1 MKLENN
7 LTHQINAVNAVCGV
21 FAGVE
26 FIPAVDKNTCPK
38 INLADSAISNN
49 IREVQSGQYYVDGYT
64 LPEYYWKNTS
74 HSEYLNIDVKME
86 TGTGKTY
93 VYTRTIFE
101 LHKLYGINK
110 FIILVPSVPIKEGV
124 KSFLQSAYM
133 KSDLQSLYDGTEL
146 RLHVLDAQK
155 QQSKK
160 RKMFPHSI
168 VDFANGTDI
177 GGHRIDV
184 LLMNSGMLTSG
195 KTMGIDY
202 DQTLLGNF
210 TQPYETLKEI
220 SPFVIIDEPHKFKR
234 GDRTFKCLIEKIQP
248 QCIIRYGATFPEL
261 SRGVVDYENVVYN
274 LGSCDAFNN
283 NLIKG
288 VEVEYVADEDKI
300 KEETKIKVLAISNVR
315 GEPKYVRLQNE
326 QTKTAY
332 DLQEGQSL
340 SQLDDSL
347 SGITVDTIS
356 KSTVI
361 LSNGMEL
368 YTSDSI
374 YPKVF
379 AETYQKMMLSLALD
393 RHFEK
398 ERDNFYRLSKI
409 KTLSLFFIDSIKSFR
424 DEDGGHLRTMFEEML
439 SEKLKQE
446 ISKVKNTVRGRE
458 YKEYLQYSFDHLSET
473 IAAYFSEDNATSD
486 EDIKQEVDKVLRAKD
501 KIIRFNDDDG
511 KIEPTRFIF
520 SKWTLKEGWDNPN
533 VFVIA
538 KLRSSGSE
546 ISKLQEVGRG
556 LRLPVDEY
564 GNRVN
569 DEQFYLRYIIDYSE
583 KDFADRLK
591 KEINGDAKKELVI
604 DKAFLE
610 KYAKAKHI
618 DINQFLIDLYV
629 KQYVSPSDHSI
640 IEDNR
645 EAFMMEYPDIFKA
658 LANGKVVEI
667 KKNKN
672 IQQVG
677 MRVENFRKLEKL
689 WELINQKYYLHFSEV
704 DDETLKAVILNIIKS
719 NIDGR
724 STLTTKI
731 SRSVANTVDGSVDF
745 EDVVGS
751 SFSVKKELPYSKFL
765 KEIQNR
771 TNIPIKISHAAFAE
785 FFKAQTVPEKYFSK
799 QTLQQ
804 FVAKYREW
812 YITTFAKRYS
822 YEKINVAVNDPLR
835 EVDGTPKKAVLRT
848 DIGVLPQG
856 DIEIGKNVLDNYLYD
871 ACCYDSALERE
882 NIVQQV
888 LSDIAEV
895 EVFGKIPKRTV
906 RIPTYADGTYSPD
919 FMYVV
924 KRKDGK
930 QQLNLVVETKDK
942 TELDPEETRK
952 VNCAQKL
959 FEEMQKQVPDVRY
972 TKQLHGEQMVNIIES
987 IIKANND

>member
-1 MKLENN
+1 MRLENN
-7 LTHQINAVNAVCGV
+7 LAHQINAVNAVCGV

-26 FIPAVDKNTCPK
+26 FIPATDKNTCAK
-38 INLADSAISNN
+38 IDLTDSIIHNN
-49 IREVQSGQYYVDGYT
+49 IKKVQSGQYFVDGYN
-64 LPEYYWKNTS
+64 LPDYYRKNTS
-74 HSEYLNIDVKME
+74 HSEYLNIDVRME

-146 RLHVLDAQK
+146 RLHVLYAQK
-155 QQSKK
+155 QQKNK
-160 RKMFPHSI
+160 RKMFPSAI

-184 LLMNSGMLTSG
+184 LLMNSGMLTSN
-195 KTMGIDY
+195 KTMGIEY

-210 TQPYETLKEI
+210 TIPYEALKEI

-234 GDRTFKCLIEKIQP
+234 GDIAFKCLLEKIQP

-274 LGSCDAFNN
+274 LGACDAFNN

-288 VEVEYVADEDKI
+288 VEIEYVADEDKI
-300 KEETKIKVLAISNVR
+300 KEEKKIKVLAILK
-315 GEPKYVRLQNE
+315 GKGAPKYVRLQNE
-326 QTKTAY
+326 NTKTVY
-332 DLQEGQSL
+332 DLQIGQSL
-340 SQLDDSL
+340 AQIDDGL
-347 SGITVDTIS
+347 SGITVDEIS
-356 KSTVI
+356 KKSTVI

-379 AETYQKMMLSLALD
+379 AETYQQMMLSLALD

-398 ERDNFYRLSKI
+398 ERENFYRLSKI

-439 SEKLKQE
+439 SAKLKDE
-446 ISKVKNTVRGRE
+446 ISKVKDTVRGKE
-458 YKEYLQYSFDHLSET
+458 YKEYLQYSLNHLSET

-486 EDIKQEVDKVLRAKD
+486 EDIKKEVDKVLRAKD
-501 KIIRFNDDDG
+501 KIIRFKDDDG

-583 KDFADRLK
+583 KDFAERLK
-591 KEINGDAKKELVI
+591 KEINGDVKKELVI

-610 KYAKAKHI
+610 KYAKTKHI

-629 KQYVSPSDHSI
+629 KHYINPSDHSI

-645 EAFMMEYPDIFKA
+645 EAFMSEYPDIFKA

-672 IQQVG
+672 VRQVG
-677 MRVENFRKLEKL
+677 MRIENFHKLEKL
-689 WELINQKYYLHFSEV
+689 WELINQKYYLHFGEV
-704 DDETLKAVILNIIKS
+704 DDETLKTVVLDIIKS

-731 SRSVANTVDGSVDF
+731 SRSVANVVDGSVDF
-745 EDVVGS
+745 EDIVGS
-751 SFSVKKELPYSKFL
+751 SFTVKKELTYSTFL
-765 KEIQNR
+765 KEIQYK
-771 TNIPIKISHAAFAE
+771 TNIPIKIAHAAFAE
-785 FFKAQTVPEKYFSK
+785 YFKDRSVPEKYFSK

-812 YITTFAKRYS
+812 YIATFAQRYS
-822 YEKINVAVNDPLR
+822 YEKIDVAVNDPLR
-835 EVDGTPKKAVLRT
+835 EIDGTPKKAVLRT

-856 DIEIGKNVLDNYLYD
+856 DIESGKNVLDNYLYD

-882 NIVQQV
+882 NIVQEV

-942 TELDPEETRK
+942 KELDPEEMRK
-952 VNCAQKL
+952 ITCAQKL

-972 TKQLHGEQMVNIIES
+972 TKQLHSEQMVNIIES
-987 IIKANND
+987 IIKSME

>member
-7 LTHQINAVNAVCGV
+7 LAHQINAVNAVCGV

-26 FIPAVDKNTCPK
+26 FIPAMDKNTCPK
-38 INLADSAISNN
+38 IDLTDPAILNN
-49 IREVQSGQYYVDGYT
+49 IRKVQSGQYYVDGYT
-64 LPEYYWKNTS
+64 LPEYYRNNTS

-101 LHKLYGINK
+101 LHKLFGINK

-146 RLHVLDAQK
+146 KLHVLDAQK

-160 RKMFPHSI
+160 RKMLPPSI

-195 KTMGIDY
+195 KTMGIEY

-234 GDRTFKCLIEKIQP
+234 EDKTFKCLVEKIQP

-261 SRGVVDYENVVYN
+261 SRGVKDYENVVYN

-300 KEETKIKVLAISNVR
+300 KEEIKIKVLAISNSK
-315 GEPKYVRLQNE
+315 GSPKYVRFQNE

-340 SQLDDSL
+340 SQIDDGL
-347 SGITVDTIS
+347 SGIMVDDISRNTVT
-356 KSTVI
+356 

-368 YTSDSI
+368 YVGDSI

-398 ERDNFYRLSKI
+398 ERENFYRLSKI
-409 KTLSLFFIDSIKSFR
+409 KTLSLFFIDSIRSFR
-424 DEDGGHLRTMFEEML
+424 DEDGGHLRITFEELL
-439 SEKLKQE
+439 SAKLKEE
-446 ISKVKNTVRGRE
+446 ISKVKNTARGQEYRE
-458 YKEYLQYSFDHLSET
+458 YLEYSLEHLSET
-473 IAAYFSEDNATSD
+473 IAAYFSEDNANSD
-486 EDIKQEVDKVLRAKD
+486 EDIQKEVDKVLRAKD
-501 KIIRFNDDDG
+501 KIIRFKYDSG

-591 KEINGDAKKELVI
+591 KEINGDVKKEFVI

-610 KYAKAKHI
+610 KYAKTKHI

-629 KQYVSPSDHSI
+629 KHYVNPSDHSI

-645 EAFMMEYPDIFKA
+645 ESFMNEYPDIFKA
-658 LANGKVVEI
+658 LDNGKVVEI

-672 IQQVG
+672 VQQVG
-677 MRVENFRKLEKL
+677 MRVENFNKLEKL
-689 WELINQKYYLHFSEV
+689 WGLINQKYYLHFSKVEDEV
-704 DDETLKAVILNIIKS
+704 LKDVILNIIKS

-724 STLTTKI
+724 STLMTRI
-731 SRSVANTVDGSVDF
+731 SRSVTNNVDGSVDF
-745 EDVVGS
+745 EDIVGS
-751 SFSVKKELPYSKFL
+751 SFTVKKELPYSTFL
-765 KEIQNR
+765 KELQNK
-771 TNIPIKISHAAFAE
+771 TNIPIKIAHAAFAE
-785 FFKAQTVPEKYFSK
+785 YFKDKTVPDKYFSK

-822 YEKINVAVNDPLR
+822 YERLEVLVKDPLR
-835 EVDGTPKKAVLRT
+835 EVDGTPKKTVLRT

-856 DIEIGKNVLDNYLYD
+856 DIETGKNVLDNYLYD
-871 ACCYDSALERE
+871 TCCYDSALERE
-882 NIVQQV
+882 NIVQEV

-919 FMYVV
+919 FMYVIR
-924 KRKDGK
+924 RKDGR
-930 QQLNLVVETKDK
+930 QQLNLIVETKDK

-952 VNCAQKL
+952 IQCAQKL
-959 FEEMQKQVPDVRY
+959 FEEMQKQISGVRY
-972 TKQLHGEQMVNIIES
+972 TKQLHGEQMVKIIES
-987 IIKANND
+987 IIKPI